1 MTVLVTGAAGAIGAA
16 VVARLASDDHRV
28 IAHDL
33 RAAEPAADA
42 GRVSAISGDLGDEG
56 GLAAQLADL
65 DATLDAVIAAHGV
78 DGSGSLADLDDAYV
92 RRVLAVNAAS
102 LPSLLETTRPH
113 LRRPAAFVVIG
124 SQAGLVGEPDNVAYC
139 ASKFAVH
146 AWAAAASDA
155 AVAVRV
161 LAPGCTESPLLYDAQ
176 ARFAAAQGVSAAHFV
191 AERRDRIPLR
201 RFAATHQTAAAAVYL
216 AGLDGGRRPALLA
229 ATGGEVLW

>member
-16 VVARLASDDHRV
+16 IVARLAGDGHPV

-33 RAAEPAADA
+33 RTPPPVEPGGD
-42 GRVSAISGDLGDEG
+42 VTAIAGDLADRDR
-56 GLAAQLADL
+56 LAAQLADL
-65 DATLDAVIAAHGV
+65 DPVLDAVIAAHGV
-78 DGSGSLADLDDAYV
+78 DGSGSLAGLDDAYV

-102 LPSLLETTRPH
+102 LPALLATARPH
-113 LRRPAAFVVIG
+113 LRRPGALVVVG
-124 SQAGLVGEPDNVAYC
+124 SQAGLVGEADNAAYC

-161 LAPGCTESPLLYDAQ
+161 LAPGCTESPLLFDAQ
-176 ARFAAAQGVSAAHFV
+176 ARFAAAQGVPAERFV
-191 AERRDRIPLR
+191 AERRAGIPLR
-201 RFAATHQTAAAAVYL
+201 RFAAASQTAAAAVYL
-216 AGLDGGRRPALLA
+216 AGLDGGPRPALLA